1 MTLSRST
8 LRALGVALLTAA
20 SWLICRAQQPVVQPS
35 PLQPRV
41 IRSWGNDEM
50 RSIMAAWQ
58 QAFRRA
64 HPEVTFQNTLLGS
77 GSGMAGI
84 ITGTS
89 DLSLMGRRATVNEIK
104 GFEWV
109 FRYKP
114 LGIEVMT
121 GGLQGE
127 GKSAALAVFVSASN
141 PIRQIT
147 MAQLADILDCPSND
161 NITPIWAL
169 AGVTGPHAVHTV
181 HAYIPA
187 MSTNTGAFLQAA
199 VQGDGDCWNWNI
211 VKEFSDVCPQCDR
224 NGAAS
229 QTNAGQQIVA
239 ALKSDPDGLAI
250 STLDHAAPGIKT
262 LPVAATGWPAVV
274 LSPEAL
280 IAGSYPLTRELYI
293 YINRRK
299 DKAVDP
305 TLKEFLRFVLSPEGQ
320 ALIPQNSSYLP
331 LSAANQ
337 MLQLEKLE

>member
-1 MTLSRST
+1 
-8 LRALGVALLTAA
+8 
-20 SWLICRAQQPVVQPS
+20 
-35 PLQPRV
+35 
-41 IRSWGNDEM
+41 
-50 RSIMAAWQ
+50 MAAWQ
-58 QAFRRA
+58 QAFRRT
-64 HPEVTFQNTLLGS
+64 HPEVTFQDTLLGS

-89 DLSLMGRRATVNEIK
+89 ELSLMGRRATANEIK

-121 GGLQGE
+121 GGLRGE

-147 MAQLADILDCPSND
+147 MAQLADILDCPSNESV
-161 NITPIWAL
+161 TPTWAL
-169 AGVTGPHAVHTV
+169 AGITGSRAARPV

-187 MSTNTGAFLQAA
+187 MSTNTGAFLREA
-199 VQGDGDCWNWNI
+199 VPGGGDCWNWRI
-211 VKEFSDVCPQCDR
+211 VKEFGDVCPQCDG
-224 NGAAS
+224 NEAAS
-229 QTNAGQQIVA
+229 QANSGQQIVA
-239 ALKSDPDGLAI
+239 ALKSDPDGIAI

-262 LPVAATGWPAVV
+262 LPIAATGGPAVV

-280 IAGSYPLTRELYI
+280 IAGTYPLTRGLYI

-305 TLKEFLRFVLSPEGQ
+305 KLKEFLSFVLSPEGQ
-320 ALIPQNSSYLP
+320 ALIPPSSGYLP
-331 LSAANQ
+331 LSVANQ
-337 MLQLEKLE
+337 TGQLEKLE